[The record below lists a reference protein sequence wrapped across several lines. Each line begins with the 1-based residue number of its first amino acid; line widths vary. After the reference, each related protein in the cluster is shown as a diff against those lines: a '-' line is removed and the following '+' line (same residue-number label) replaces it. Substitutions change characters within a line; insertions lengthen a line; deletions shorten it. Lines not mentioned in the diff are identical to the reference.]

1 MSSYDPGRWRSGLF
15 SLKNTLTLPI
25 LKRAAFVTVWSI
37 IVQEFVFA
45 GVIPAVSSLAHSTI
59 GVAFGLLLV
68 FRTNTSYD
76 RFWEGRRL
84 WGTIIEESRN
94 LARIIAAEMPADAR
108 LELRASVSVAVHAT
122 MHGLRVHRELGPHA
136 AKLTPPVVA
145 QLQDAASIP
154 TAALTY
160 GSARVAREVSTGAV
174 TPQCWQTMSESMRA
188 ILLAAGGCAR
198 IRSTPI
204 PFSYTVHL
212 RRALILYCV
221 TLPFVFSEPLGWLAI
236 PATAVTSFILFGIE
250 ELGAS
255 IEDPFGF
262 DPNDLP
268 LETYCATVDAT
279 LFDRSLDALGHP

>member
-94 LARIIAAEMPADAR
+94 LARIIAAEMPAMPR
-108 LELRASVSVAVHAT
+108 PGGRVV
-122 MHGLRVHRELGPHA
+122 GL
-136 AKLTPPVVA
+136 VV
-145 QLQDAASIP
+145 L
-154 TAALTY
+154 
-160 GSARVAREVSTGAV
+160 
-174 TPQCWQTMSESMRA
+174 
-188 ILLAAGGCAR
+188 
-198 IRSTPI
+198 
-204 PFSYTVHL
+204 
-212 RRALILYCV
+212 
-221 TLPFVFSEPLGWLAI
+221 LAI
-236 PATAVTSFILFGIE
+236 PLVVL
-250 ELGAS
+250 LGRPGAAKPS
-255 IEDPFGF
+255 P
-262 DPNDLP
+262 
-268 LETYCATVDAT
+268 
-279 LFDRSLDALGHP
+279 